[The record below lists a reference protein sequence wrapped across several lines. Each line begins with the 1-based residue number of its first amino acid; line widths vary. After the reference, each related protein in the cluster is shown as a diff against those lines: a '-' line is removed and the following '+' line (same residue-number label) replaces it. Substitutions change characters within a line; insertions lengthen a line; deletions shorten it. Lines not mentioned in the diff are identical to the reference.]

1 MTSRNGRPIAEQE
14 TMPQFG
20 FALDDPD
27 SRTRSSRL
35 QAVYAQVQRVES
47 FSMDLFAGFS
57 EMRALTYM
65 SSIPMVLRLLRDY
78 DYSNCSAL
86 GVNRPRETR
95 INSFVRCIRNIA
107 EVVSTVMRA
116 QLLIR
121 RRLQSPTIVVSI

>member
-65 SSIPMVLRLLRDY
+65 SSTPL
-78 DYSNCSAL
+78 CSVCS
-86 GVNRPRETR
+86 GITTTQ
-95 INSFVRCIRNIA
+95 
-107 EVVSTVMRA
+107 TVP
-116 QLLIR
+116 L
-121 RRLQSPTIVVSI
+121 